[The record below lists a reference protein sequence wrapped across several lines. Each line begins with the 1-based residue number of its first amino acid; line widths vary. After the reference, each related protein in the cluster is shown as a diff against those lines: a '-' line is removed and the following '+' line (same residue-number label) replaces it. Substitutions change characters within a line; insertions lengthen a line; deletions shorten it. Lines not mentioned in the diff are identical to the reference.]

1 MKLWE
6 AYAELWSQEDTLRFG
21 ELLGSS
27 LRAGDV
33 IALVGDLGA
42 GKTTLTQGI
51 AKGMGITQPVNSPTF
66 SLIHEYPGKIPLF
79 HCDPYRLNSPEA
91 LYDLGFEEYFERGG
105 VVIVEW
111 ANLVEDLLPEER
123 LTITLKHY
131 DPSKGLDED
140 IRALTLQT
148 AFERL
153 REICIETLDKH
164 MIEGVKSGGIIPFKI
179 RLETHD

>member
-1 MKLWE
+1 MKPWE
-6 AYAELWSQEDTLRFG
+6 AYAELWSKEDTLRFG
-21 ELLGSS
+21 ELLGSR

-33 IALVGDLGA
+33 IALVGDLGT

-51 AKGMGITQPVNSPTF
+51 AKGMGIAQPVNSPTF

-140 IRALTLQT
+140 LRALTLQT
-148 AFERL
+148 ACERL
-153 REICIETLDKH
+153 KEICIETLDKH
-164 MIEGVKSGGIIPFKI
+164 MITGFKSDRIVEVNLKFKN
-179 RLETHD
+179 HD

>member
-1 MKLWE
+1 MKPWK
-6 AYAELWSQEDTLRFG
+6 ANASLWSKEDTLRFG
-21 ELLGSS
+21 ELLGSR
-27 LRAGDV
+27 LRGGDV
-33 IALVGDLGA
+33 IALVGDLGT

-51 AKGMGITQPVNSPTF
+51 AKGMGIAQPVNSPTF
-66 SLIHEYPGKIPLF
+66 SLIHEYAGKIPLF

-123 LTITLKHY
+123 LTITLEHF

-140 IRALTLQT
+140 RRDLTLKTGSQ
-148 AFERL
+148 RL
-153 REICIETLDKH
+153 KEICIKTLDKR
-164 MIEGVKSGGIIPFKI
+164 MIEDVKSGRVIEVNI
-179 RLETHD
+179 RFENHD